1 MKNNFFYSLVIIFL
15 FSLIVNFSRQIYVT
29 WKAGRKLVDLETEIL
44 ELEEKN
50 RELRAKLEKVQGK
63 DFIEEEAREKLGMT
77 REGEKVIILP
87 TIVPPNFLADTE
99 DRPISNWRRWWKLFV
114 YWVLAGGLTE
124 RVEQLEKNIDC
135 RPKFFVFPL
144 A

>member
-1 MKNNFFYSLVIIFL
+1 MMSTHNMKNNFFYSLVIIFL

-87 TIVPPNFLADTE
+87 TIIPPNPSANAESRLT
-99 DRPISNWRRWWKLFV
+99 SNWRRWWKLFV
-114 YWVLAGGLTE
+114 Y
-124 RVEQLEKNIDC
+124 
-135 RPKFFVFPL
+135 
-144 A
+144 